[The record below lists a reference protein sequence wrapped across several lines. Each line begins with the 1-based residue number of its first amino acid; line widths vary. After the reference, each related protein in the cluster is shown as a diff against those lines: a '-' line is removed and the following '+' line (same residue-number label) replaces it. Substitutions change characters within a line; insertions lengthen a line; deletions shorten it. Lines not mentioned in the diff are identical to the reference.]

1 MNYQVSGLFS
11 LIGPENK
18 KKVQQKK
25 LEIQNEGH
33 KAVQAIEEIINSNKR
48 EYEESIDA
56 RKKVLE
62 DTFNKYIPELTE
74 ADKAEVSKVIESV
87 KLMDLTNEE
96 LEEFA

>member
-1 MNYQVSGLFS
+1 

-33 KAVQAIEEIINSNKR
+33 KAVQAIEEIINRSKR
-48 EYEESIDA
+48 EFEESIDA

-62 DTFNKYIPELTE
+62 DSFNKYIPELTE